1 MTEAEK
7 RKLEESGLLYPEAK
21 ETPMIPQHQAETTF
35 MHLSWANRRMLIA
48 LICVCA
54 TFIATIIIFV
64 NGYTTRERNWQET
77 IKTMWQTSPNAE
89 VTDGIYKQPSP

>member
-1 MTEAEK
+1 MENKNTDV
-7 RKLEESGLLYPEAK
+7 
-21 ETPMIPQHQAETTF
+21 PMMPQHQAETTYL
-35 MHLSWANRRMLIA
+35 HLSWANRRMLIA

-77 IKTMWQTSPNAE
+77 IKSMWENSPATE
-89 VTDGIYKQPSP
+89 VDHGIYEQSPP

>member
-1 MTEAEK
+1 MTREEAEK
-7 RKLEESGLLYPEAK
+7 MGLLYPE
-21 ETPMIPQHQAETTF
+21 ENEDIPMIPQHQAETTF

-64 NGYTTRERNWQET
+64 QGYTTRERNWQET
-77 IKTMWQTSPNAE
+77 IKSMWTSQTE
-89 VTDGIYKQPSP
+89 VEDGIQQQPSD